1 MKGITRIGT
10 ALVYDIFKNRPYNS
24 IEDFMSKVKINKLQ
38 MLALIKAGAFDS
50 LYSEDRTEIMKKYI
64 DIIADKKKRITLQN
78 MQMLIYKQMIP
89 KELDFERYL
98 FNFNKYIK
106 NSKQG
111 NYYLLDTK
119 AMNFFTRNFDESVL
133 EDVVINGNE
142 LSAKIKQTTWD
153 NTYKKNMEPVR
164 KWMKENQESILNDL
178 NNELFNETWE
188 KYAEGSVSK
197 WEMDSLG
204 FYYHEHELARI
215 KREVYGID
223 NFFKL
228 PEEPEVQYSF
238 TTNKG
243 TEMTV
248 FNLSRIAGT
257 VIDKDKNKGNVILL
271 TTDGVVTV
279 KVWKNQFAVW
289 DKTISKR
296 GADGV
301 KHVIENSWFKK
312 GTKLIITGVRR
323 GDNFIP
329 KKYKNCSH
337 PLFEKVIEINDRGFI
352 LESATERVEEE

>member
-228 PEEPEVQYSF
+228 PEEPEVQY
-238 TTNKG
+238 
-243 TEMTV
+243 
-248 FNLSRIAGT
+248 LQQI
-257 VIDKDKNKGNVILL
+257 
-271 TTDGVVTV
+271 
-279 KVWKNQFAVW
+279 KVQK
-289 DKTISKR
+289 
-296 GADGV
+296 
-301 KHVIENSWFKK
+301 
-312 GTKLIITGVRR
+312 
-323 GDNFIP
+323 
-329 KKYKNCSH
+329 
-337 PLFEKVIEINDRGFI
+337 
-352 LESATERVEEE
+352 